1 MLPFPIN
8 LGAPRMWLRPAGAG
22 PGELA
27 CGLVVAG
34 QVRWLRARLSGD
46 HVLFDELE
54 PRTNPTKW
62 KPAQPAAVSQAERA
76 LRAVTPAKRR
86 PCRETERGS
95 RSHRGDKR
103 AQAMTGLTRARDESL
118 AAVNADGS
126 PTDGSESG

>member
-1 MLPFPIN
+1 MLPFPLN
-8 LGAPRMWLRPAGAG
+8 LRARRMWLRPAGAG

-27 CGLVVAG
+27 CSLVVAG

-76 LRAVTPAKRR
+76 LRAVTTAKRGKVAGGR
-86 PCRETERGS
+86 HELSADPVRFDHHVSTGTTPCKSTVS
-95 RSHRGDKR
+95 D
-103 AQAMTGLTRARDESL
+103 
-118 AAVNADGS
+118 
-126 PTDGSESG
+126 